1 MNYRI
6 YVNTKRLGK
15 SRIGPGP
22 YIYRSRPIYTD
33 QIKFIQF
40 PTFKGSFGGFAV
52 FLDYRIHKYTKFNVF
67 LFFAVRAIK
76 HRFVEGGGYQDFKF

>member
-22 YIYRSRPIYTD
+22 YIYIYTHL
-33 QIKFIQF
+33 KEPTKLSFFSF
-40 PTFKGSFGGFAV
+40 PLSKVVFGVLQYF
-52 FLDYRIHKYTKFNVF
+52 
-67 LFFAVRAIK
+67 
-76 HRFVEGGGYQDFKF
+76 